1 MVRDELE
8 RLIIDLLGVG
18 PKPLRTFLSKFSE
31 FSGLNVPLY
40 IDEVV
45 FELVASGRVALSMDG
60 RKAMIQQ
67 VVESEF
73 QSKLQKA
80 LRLDKELEDKGLL
93 TDLTTQRRQGN
104 G

>member
-1 MVRDELE
+1 
-8 RLIIDLLGVG
+8 
-18 PKPLRTFLSKFSE
+18 
-31 FSGLNVPLY
+31 
-40 IDEVV
+40 
-45 FELVASGRVALSMDG
+45 MDG
-60 RKAMIQQ
+60 RKVMIQQ

-80 LRLDKELEDKGLL
+80 LKLDKDLQDKGLL

>member
-8 RLIIDLLGVG
+8 RLILNLLGVG

-31 FSGLNVPLY
+31 FNDPLY
-40 IDEVV
+40 KDEVV
-45 FELVASGRVALSMDG
+45 FELIASGRVALSMDG
-60 RKAMIQQ
+60 RKVMIQQ

-80 LRLDKELEDKGLL
+80 LKLDKDLQDKGLL

>member
-1 MVRDELE
+1 LVRDELE
-8 RLIIDLLGVG
+8 RLILNLLGVG

-31 FSGLNVPLY
+31 FNDPLY

-45 FELVASGRVALSMDG
+45 FELIASGRVALSMDG
-60 RKAMIQQ
+60 RKVMIQQ

-80 LRLDKELEDKGLL
+80 LKLDKDLQDKGLL